1 MKDKCLILDFKN
13 AGLFRPAFKDKHR
26 MIENEEVSD
35 RKGSNRYINVPFNT
49 LLKEHVANVLLV
61 LSGERPVPTVRK
73 HGPDLKE
80 DTSITNLA
88 NEAMVEIQEGT
99 FINKKGDIELLREVI
114 STTKAMGNSKK
125 ISTYFINLKG
135 RQTVKSIYFSW
146 EKIKRHLGPEL
157 FSEFEKMVISVLGK
171 KSVDWSMIK
180 VFEELY
186 KSKDKKVKDFC
197 SLEGVLT
204 PYKKIL
210 VDGETHN
217 QEIHATGY
225 LGFQHWHFNTLTHGL
240 EKTTKLSGRIYVPVD
255 DSDLEK
261 INKGGGFATLLDG
274 GLVTIFDVVQNSE
287 PLYNNAQPVFKRSA

>member
-13 AGLFRPAFKDKHR
+13 AGLFIPDFKDKHR

-35 RKGSNRYINVPFNT
+35 RKGSNRFIRVPFNT

-73 HGPDLKE
+73 HGLFLKE

-88 NEAMVEIQEGT
+88 NDAKVEIKEGIYT
-99 FINKKGDIELLREVI
+99 SKKGEIKLLQEVI
-114 STTKAMGNSKK
+114 AITKPLVSRKTFDSA
-125 ISTYFINLKG
+125 INLRGLKIM
-135 RQTVKSIYFSW
+135 KSIVPSW
-146 EKIKRHLGPEL
+146 EKIKWHLGLDL

-171 KSVDWSMIK
+171 KAKDMNMIK

-186 KSKDKKVKDFC
+186 RSQDKKVKDFC
-197 SLEGVLT
+197 NLAKVPK
-204 PYKKIL
+204 PYRMLLIKGKTK
-210 VDGETHN
+210 D
-217 QEIHATGY
+217 QEIRG
-225 LGFQHWHFNTLTHGL
+225 GFPGFTHWHFSNYTHGL
-240 EKTTKLSGRIYVPVD
+240 EKTTKLSGRIYVPVN

-261 INKGGGFATLLDG
+261 INKGSGYATLLDG
-274 GLVTIFDVVQNSE
+274 GLVTIFDVVTNSE